1 MDESDTAFAVPPG
14 QKAVDTRPAGEAG
27 LAAIAHDLRNALNV
41 IEFSTTLMLENNGLD
56 KPAVAHSLHATLRSV
71 HHARRLV
78 HDLVDGTADERGGFD
93 VRPAWVPGAR
103 LLVDV
108 RSIGGPLAARASL
121 ALTIADAQDLP
132 FVWADAGRIA
142 QVFGNLLDNAA
153 KFTPAG
159 GRITV
164 GAASE
169 ATEVHFTVADTGP
182 GIPEADRP
190 HLFTA
195 GWQAN
200 PQQQRGRG
208 LGLSICRQIVEAH
221 AGRIWIGSPREGGAA
236 IVFALPGAGRNEGLD
251 CEAGTT

>member
-1 MDESDTAFAVPPG
+1 MDDSEKTFAVPPG
-14 QKAVDTRPAGEAG
+14 KKALDTRSAGEAG
-27 LAAIAHDLRNALNV
+27 LAAIAHDLRNSLNV
-41 IEFSTTLMLENNGLD
+41 IEFSTTLMLGNNGLD
-56 KPAVAHSLHATLRSV
+56 KRAVAHSLHATLRSV
-71 HHARRLV
+71 HPARRLI
-78 HDLVDGTADERGGFD
+78 HDLVDGTADQGGEFD
-93 VRPAWVPGAR
+93 VRPAWVPGTR
-103 LLVDV
+103 LLEDV
-108 RSIGGPLAARASL
+108 RSIGGLIAARASL

-132 FVWADAGRIA
+132 FVWADTGRIA

-164 GAASE
+164 GAAS
-169 ATEVHFTVADTGP
+169 AGTEVHFTVADSGP

-221 AGRIWIGSPREGGAA
+221 AGRMWIGSPSEGGAVV
-236 IVFALPGAGRNEGLD
+236 VFALPGAERNEGLD
-251 CEAGTT
+251 CEAETT